1 MGERQWE
8 IGICGTFDVA
18 NYGDLL
24 FPLIAESELTERL
37 GAVTLHR
44 FSYHSKTPPE
54 WPYEVTS
61 VTALPRMI
69 DGLDGLLIGGGFL
82 IRFDKQVAPG
92 YVPPA
97 PEIHHPTG
105 YWLTP
110 ALIALQHNVPLVWNA
125 PGMDGNE
132 IPTWAYPLMEKALSH
147 SRYVAVRDEPSR
159 AALERLTSA
168 AVTVVPDTAFGLP
181 RLLNLAGTPSAEFT
195 RLCELSG
202 LTGPYIV
209 IQAKPGLEG
218 FVRFLKNHVER
229 FRNFR
234 FLALPIGPALGDRA
248 EVVDADLPGVVR
260 LASWPN
266 PLLLA
271 ELIGRSEAAVGHSY
285 HLCITALAAGV
296 PVFALHDLSTG
307 KHSSLQHSEGVF
319 VLPPSGEPD
328 LEWFLARIG
337 RTKQSATTRATYKLL
352 ADHWDRIA
360 SALHAEAVPTAPP
373 INRFLQSLP
382 ILLEDSAVREHEATA
397 NLVQERSEAQERQ
410 RETGAALEQE
420 RAEARARIQEAD
432 AALERERAEARERLQ
447 ESVAALEQE
456 RREGQERLQQA
467 LAAARVEAAESQKRL
482 DEALE
487 QLGRA
492 HKDAAERQDRCRD
505 MANQLTVAR
514 VETTARDARIA
525 EILGSI
531 SWRLTAPLRFAGR
544 RALKPRKR
552 QLMNLAHIGHHR
564 LETDPYRW
572 AAIAN
577 LFNPDDAA
585 RLAATYPCDH
595 FKLVAGYGG
604 EKDYEYEARALIGM
618 GEDAIAF
625 PDDLSDAWRALA
637 SDLLSLEYRAAMT
650 ALTGCDLMQAPMEAN
665 VFHYGPGHSL
675 GAHRDLPEKLVTQVL
690 YFNRSWNSANGG
702 CLRILRSHNAEDLVA
717 EIPPIVGYSSVIV
730 RSENSW
736 HAVSRVADESASSR
750 RSVTVTFYRPD
761 SVSTMWPPGDT
772 TPLHPYHA
780 ADLTP

>member
-1 MGERQWE
+1 MGERGWE

-44 FSYHSKTPPE
+44 FSYHAKSPPE
-54 WPYEVTS
+54 WPYEVTP
-61 VTALPRMI
+61 VTELPRMI
-69 DGLDGLLIGGGFL
+69 HRLDGLLIGGGFL

-110 ALIALQHNVPLVWNA
+110 ALIALEHNVPLVWNA

-132 IPTWAYPLMEKALSH
+132 IPAWANPLMETALNL

-159 AALERLTSA
+159 AALERLTSSPI
-168 AVTVVPDTAFGLP
+168 TVVPDTAFGLP
-181 RLLNLAGTPSAEFT
+181 RLLNLEGTPSAEFT
-195 RLCELSG
+195 RLCEISG

-209 IQAKPGLEG
+209 VQPNPGVER
-218 FVRFLKNHVER
+218 FVRFIKNHAER

-234 FLALPIGPALGDRA
+234 FLVLPIGPALGDHP
-248 EVVDADLPGVVR
+248 EIVDADLPGVVH
-260 LASWPN
+260 LPYWPS
-266 PLLLA
+266 PLVIA
-271 ELIGRSEAAVGHSY
+271 ELIGRSEAAVGHSF
-285 HLCITALAAGV
+285 HLRITALISRV
-296 PVFALHDLSTG
+296 PVFSLHDLSTG
-307 KHSSLQHSEGVF
+307 KHAVLQHSEGVYA
-319 VLPPSGEPD
+319 LPSNGEPD

-337 RTKQSATTRATYKLL
+337 RTAQSATACAAYKLL
-352 ADHWDRIA
+352 GGHWDRIA
-360 SALHAEAVPTAPP
+360 AALQAEAAPTAPLL
-373 INRFLQSLP
+373 LQSLP
-382 ILLEDSAVREHEATA
+382 TLLEGAATRENETA
-397 NLVQERSEAQERQ
+397 AALVQERTEARERM
-410 RETGAALEQE
+410 READAALEQE
-420 RAEARARIQEAD
+420 RAE
-432 AALERERAEARERLQ
+432 
-447 ESVAALEQE
+447 
-456 RREGQERLQQA
+456 GQQRLQQA
-467 LAAARVEAAESQKRL
+467 LAAARVNAAESRERL
-482 DEALE
+482 DEVLE

-492 HKDAAERQDRCRD
+492 HKEGADRQDRLDD
-505 MANQLTVAR
+505 MVKQLTVAR
-514 VETTARDARIA
+514 AETAARDARIA
-525 EILGSI
+525 EILASI
-531 SWRLTAPLRFAGR
+531 SWRVTAPLRFAGR
-544 RALKPRKR
+544 GVLKPRRR
-552 QLMNLAHIGHHR
+552 QLMKLAHMRHHR

-572 AAIAN
+572 AAITN

-618 GEDAIAF
+618 GEDVIAF

-637 SDLLSLEYRAAMT
+637 GDLLSPEYRAAMT

-690 YFNRSWNSANGG
+690 YFNRSWNNANGG
-702 CLRILRSHNAEDLVA
+702 CLRILRSHDADDLVA

-736 HAVSRVADESASSR
+736 HAVSRVASDSASSR
-750 RSVTVTFYRPD
+750 RSVTVTFYSPG

-772 TPLHPYHA
+772 TPLHSYEVR
-780 ADLTP
+780 